1 MTELLDDV
9 LLPLEGNSLPSTSCR
24 GKKLQLVNLQAS
36 FTKDA
41 EELLPYSA
49 GDTHDCYVHRY
60 AIVCYG

>member
-9 LLPLEGNSLPSTSCR
+9 LLPLEGNSLPSASGR

-36 FTKDA
+36 FTKDT
-41 EELLPYSA
+41 EELLSHGA